1 MRQSPP
7 APKTTRTPARPV
19 PGSLQGPCWHRGAEL
34 ASLGDRATW
43 PRQPHYQP
51 PDGCCWA
58 MAASQPRGRAAGE
71 LPFVIRDGRSALGL
85 FFLPG
90 CFFFFPLPSGKQYL
104 SVYIMLASPERP
116 AASAADLSPL
126 LRTVP
131 GGAGGSERRSRAQGP
146 SGSHAAWPGPSP
158 TSALASTAWE
168 RAAPAPT
175 RRPGLASP
183 CWERRG
189 IAWRVPL
196 PTTQAAAPGDGDPRP
211 AEPGCLRLPGHADH
225 GHPLS
230 QCSPL
235 LLARPSSRP
244 WARCFPCPASSPAR
258 SQLAVGGLAP
268 SPLTRSRHGP
278 CHGQE
283 LGCTRSRGKPAAG
296 AGGAAGCRCKEV
308 CPLPF
313 LPFLACTGSV
323 GATGMGCR

>member
-1 MRQSPP
+1 MATSAPLSAPRWLLLGHGCVP
-7 APKTTRTPARPV
+7 APGQGSGGTALRHQGWPLS
-19 PGSLQGPCWHRGAEL
+19 PGP
-34 ASLGDRATW
+34 
-43 PRQPHYQP
+43 
-51 PDGCCWA
+51 
-58 MAASQPRGRAAGE
+58 
-71 LPFVIRDGRSALGL
+71 L
-85 FFLPG
+85 FSPWV
-90 CFFFFPLPSGKQYL
+90 FFFFPLPSGKQYL

-313 LPFLACTGSV
+313 LPFLACAGSV